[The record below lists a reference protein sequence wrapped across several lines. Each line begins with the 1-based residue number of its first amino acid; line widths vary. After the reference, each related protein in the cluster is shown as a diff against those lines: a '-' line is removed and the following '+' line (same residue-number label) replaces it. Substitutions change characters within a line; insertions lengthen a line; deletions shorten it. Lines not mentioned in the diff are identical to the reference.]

1 MKKLLV
7 LVLIIGACSHTKPQ
21 PEPSPTPIPTA
32 TPSPTPTP
40 TPSSPPPKKQL
51 LFGYYFAD
59 GKYGDYREEVDCY
72 TNLYYAVTKSQYGG
86 SDAPDDEW
94 LASMK
99 QHVKSAYKAGK
110 RIDLNMS
117 LTDNSIPVD
126 LVLNIMRPYWDA
138 VDLIE
143 LADEPSWSKSQAES
157 QIDAFK
163 VKLQTNNLSI
173 PPIGI
178 TFTQNQVL
186 NENTISAN
194 GLDYVGIEAYSN
206 PPGSDDSQTNVD
218 QLNKFLRNAS
228 ARVPESKKL
237 VIVTQAYDRNGAW
250 KNIDTLKVLQDV
262 PYAFAKNDSRVI
274 AITLFAYARPG
285 GSKFYPLL
293 KSRHIKIGN
302 DILRKACK

>member
-1 MKKLLV
+1 MKKLVLVILV
-7 LVLIIGACSHTKPQ
+7 LMGCTHTKPLPQ
-21 PEPSPTPIPTA
+21 PSPTPLPTA
-32 TPSPTPTP
+32 TPSPSPSP

-94 LASMK
+94 ISSMK
-99 QHVKSAYKAGK
+99 SHVKSAYKAGK

-117 LTDNSIPVD
+117 LTDDSIPVD
-126 LVLNIMRPYWDA
+126 RVLNIMRPYWDA

-157 QIDAFK
+157 KIDAFK
-163 VKLQTNNLSI
+163 VKLQTSNLSI

-186 NENTISAN
+186 NENTITAN
-194 GLDYVGIEAYSN
+194 GLDYVGLEAYVD
-206 PPGSDDSQTNVD
+206 PPGSDVSQENVD
-218 QLNKFLRNAS
+218 KLNGFLNKAKN
-228 ARVPESKKL
+228 RVPADKNL
-237 VIVTQAYDRNGAW
+237 VLIMQAYSRNYAW
-250 KNIDTLKVLQDV
+250 KNIDTLKMLQDPV
-262 PYAFAKNDSRVI
+262 YQAAKDDPRVL
-274 AITLFAYARPG
+274 AITMFAYGRPSG
-285 GSKFYPLL
+285 TREYPLL
-293 KSRHIKIGN
+293 KSKHIKIGN
-302 DILRKACK
+302 EILGKACK